1 MKLDLV
7 LLLTGVLSYLL
18 SASLISAT
26 NPPIIHKPRVL
37 PLTSQNQLHWV
48 QFLPSPFQVS
58 LPRAWDATSTCLA
71 RAAGTG
77 HTTGQQALQIQN
89 LFLVPL
95 FEGCVGRTEEGKEG
109 RKEGMAGM
117 RSQVLQKEKIPNIH
131 KINER
136 ALPRPPT
143 SMCTRGQTSLFLTDR
158 HSPNNS
164 LMVTNP
170 LIVRPLCSREK
181 S

>member
-1 MKLDLV
+1 
-7 LLLTGVLSYLL
+7 
-18 SASLISAT
+18 
-26 NPPIIHKPRVL
+26 
-37 PLTSQNQLHWV
+37 
-48 QFLPSPFQVS
+48 
-58 LPRAWDATSTCLA
+58 
-71 RAAGTG
+71 
-77 HTTGQQALQIQN
+77 
-89 LFLVPL
+89 
-95 FEGCVGRTEEGKEG
+95 
-109 RKEGMAGM
+109 MAGM

-181 S
+181 SRETKPQNGSCYHIRKD